1 MKRIIRLTES
11 DLHGMVRNAVK
22 RILRESNDNQTIM
35 AIANAIEQQWE
46 PVSLSPG
53 DNEIDVELGGNASAY
68 ITFNLV
74 CDPYIQ
80 PGMRSQSR
88 DVPDDPDEI
97 VDEPEVEVNQIVM
110 YYDGGDEQNIVDDG
124 TIQSTIEMI
133 VSGAKI
139 DYDWNSVPTQDE
151 YFYHED

>member
-1 MKRIIRLTES
+1 
-11 DLHGMVRNAVK
+11 
-22 RILRESNDNQTIM
+22 
-35 AIANAIEQQWE
+35 
-46 PVSLSPG
+46 
-53 DNEIDVELGGNASAY
+53 
-68 ITFNLV
+68 
-74 CDPYIQ
+74 
-80 PGMRSQSR
+80 MRSQSR

-133 VSGAKI
+133 VSNTEI
-139 DYDWNSVPTQDE
+139 EYDWNSVPTQDE